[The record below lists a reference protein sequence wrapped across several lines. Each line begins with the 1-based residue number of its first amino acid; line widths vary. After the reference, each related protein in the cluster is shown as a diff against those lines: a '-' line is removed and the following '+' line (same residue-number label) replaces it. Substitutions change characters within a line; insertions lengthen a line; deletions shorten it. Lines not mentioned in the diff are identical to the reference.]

1 MLDASDAAPAAA
13 ASDDAPRFRLSHIA
27 AAITISLRSG
37 RCRTGSRRDSNIPHY
52 NLIVITVITVVV
64 VNIAPRQFA
73 RLEGDFALGMLCM
86 YAFFAMIGAGT
97 DAVTFL
103 HEAPILFFYCT
114 FMLVVQ
120 FVVVL
125 LAARLF
131 KFDLADVVI
140 GSGAAIV
147 GRPPLP
153 ALRWP
158 RAGRRTVTPG
168 IAMGML
174 GKVIANFIGIAIAK
188 WLS

>member
-1 MLDASDAAPAAA
+1 MLDLATRRPQPLRRRRPA
-13 ASDDAPRFRLSHIA
+13 FRLSHIA
-27 AAITISLRSG
+27 AAITISLAIG
-37 RCRTGSRRDSNIPHY
+37 TLSNWISTRLEIPHY
-52 NLIVITVITVVV
+52 NLIVITVITVVL
-64 VNIAPRQFA
+64 VNLAPRQFE

-147 GRPPLP
+147 SRLP
-153 ALRWP
+153 TA
-158 RAGRRTVTPG
+158 
-168 IAMGML
+168 
-174 GKVIANFIGIAIAK
+174 GIAIAK
-188 WLS
+188 GWSPW